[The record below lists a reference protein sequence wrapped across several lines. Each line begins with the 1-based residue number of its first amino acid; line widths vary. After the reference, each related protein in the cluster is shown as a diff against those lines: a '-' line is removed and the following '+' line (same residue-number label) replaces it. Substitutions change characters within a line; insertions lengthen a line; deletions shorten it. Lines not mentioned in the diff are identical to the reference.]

1 MTTISKLDK
10 VVTYLQE
17 LALINFRDIYHV
29 VFRGH
34 VTNYIS
40 TYTILITNSNVM
52 VEWWWLTLWGFHS
65 KKHKTF

>member
-52 VEWWWLTLWGFHS
+52 VEWW
-65 KKHKTF
+65 